1 LFFPAPQPLPALH
14 RQGLFLSATD
24 EADVALRVWPMLT
37 WPMVET
43 LSHKEARRIALAAQ
57 GFADRRPASP
67 TRRHLVAT
75 IERLALLQIDSVNVV
90 SRSHYLPLFS
100 RLGPYPRP
108 LLEDLAWGAK
118 PKLFEY
124 WGHEASL
131 MPLDLQPLL
140 RWRMD
145 DAREGV
151 GVWKNVAKFLAG
163 HRPFIDKVLDA
174 IRERGPLSAGDLDIG
189 ERGAGGWWGWSEAK
203 RATECLFWAGE
214 LTTATRRGTFERVYG
229 LPEAVL
235 PAAIWSAPTPT
246 RGEAHR
252 ILLGRAARA
261 MGVATERDLRDYFRM
276 GLADA
281 RRGVAELVETGEL
294 TPVEV
299 KGWDQL
305 AYLATDA
312 RRPRKVTANALL
324 SPFDSLI
331 WFRERAERLF
341 DIRIRLEIYT
351 PAHKR
356 THGYYVLPF
365 LQGEAITAR
374 VDLKA
379 DRKAGVLRV
388 LSAHRELS
396 ANTATPSTLAAEL
409 RLMARWLGLS
419 GVAVAAHGDL
429 APSLA
434 AETADD

>member
-1 LFFPAPQPLPALH
+1 
-14 RQGLFLSATD
+14 
-24 EADVALRVWPMLT
+24 
-37 WPMVET
+37 MVET
-43 LSHKEARRIALAAQ
+43 LSHKQARRIALAAQ
-57 GFADRRPASP
+57 GFADKRPTTP
-67 TRRHLVAT
+67 TRRHLIAA

-100 RLGPYPRP
+100 RLGAYSRP
-108 LLEDLAWGAK
+108 LLEDLAWGRK
-118 PKLFEY
+118 PALFEY

-145 DAREGV
+145 DARAGT
-151 GVWKNVAKFLAG
+151 GVWKGVAKFLAE
-163 HRPFIDKVLDA
+163 HRPFIDTALAA
-174 IRERGPLSAGDLDIG
+174 IRERGPLSAGELELG
-189 ERGAGGWWGWSEAK
+189 ERGQGGWWGWSEAK

-229 LPEAVL
+229 LPEKVL
-235 PAAIWSAPTPT
+235 PKAVWSAPTPP
-246 RGEAHR
+246 RDEAHR
-252 ILLGRAARA
+252 VLLRRAARA

-281 RRGVAELVETGEL
+281 RRGVAELVEAGDL

-299 KGWDQL
+299 QGWDQP
-305 AYLATDA
+305 AYLAPDA
-312 RRPRKVTANALL
+312 QRPRAVKANALL
-324 SPFDSLI
+324 SPFDNLI

-341 DIRIRLEIYT
+341 DVRIRLEIYT

-388 LSAHRELS
+388 LSAHREPAANAETAS
-396 ANTATPSTLAAEL
+396 ALATEL
-409 RLMARWLGLS
+409 RLMAGWLGLA
-419 GVAVAAHGDL
+419 GVTVAPSGDL
-429 APSLA
+429 APSLTV
-434 AETADD
+434 ETADD